1 MTYPLGCLNIQL
13 IPYFNRGYQSH
24 ILFNH
29 VFHLENRWS
38 GLRELGQGAY
48 GLVISA
54 QDSLSGETIAIKML
68 TRVFDKAILARR
80 CLREITL
87 LRHLNG
93 HENVSSIAP
102 ISDLSDSSL
111 PIRSLA

>member
-1 MTYPLGCLNIQL
+1 L
-13 IPYFNRGYQSH
+13 IMFLLVTRGYQSH

-38 GLRELGQGAY
+38 HLRELGQGAY

-93 HENVSSIAP
+93 HENVSSSWDIIAQSKAP
-102 ISDLSDSSL
+102 AEL
-111 PIRSLA
+111 

>member
-1 MTYPLGCLNIQL
+1 VRLGDYLGTL
-13 IPYFNRGYQSH
+13 ILVSRGYQSH

-29 VFHLENRWS
+29 VFHLENRWT

-93 HENVSSIAP
+93 HENVSRAQP
-102 ISDLSDSSL
+102 RHSSV
-111 PIRSLA
+111 